1 MYRTTTG
8 LVAAVVGL
16 LAIFA
21 TDASAQAP
29 TLSATAVGNSVTIQ
43 WTPLPGVT
51 GYTIGVGTAP
61 GASNLADVNLP
72 VFVNRI
78 VVKAPAATYYLRV
91 RGFVGTIVGPNS
103 NEASVTVADQPAP
116 PPCAPIGAPASV
128 TAAASGLGVNVS
140 WAPVAGAAGYQIQ
153 WSRQPNT
160 TELVETTTATSVAKH
175 VGFAGTFY
183 VRVLAASPCGS
194 TAVSQTASFTLAG
207 GGGPAPTPG
216 FVPSPGG
223 NRTPNPPPG
232 QMLPVPAYGEQVV
245 LDMAR
250 RYPAQL
256 ARACKTNHEFLFML
270 LNELRKH
277 DTRWGLNWKRGN
289 AGSMS
294 TDVVAYNA
302 TDQPDEGNGKV
313 YLFDVIG
320 AECERNDPVFI
331 NQTAVTWAAA
341 GNPICGSGT
350 FCTKWTL
357 QPYLEAGLPAISAEE
372 KK

>member
-21 TDASAQAP
+21 TEAAAQAP
-29 TLSATAVGNSVTIQ
+29 ALSVTAVANSVTIQ

-61 GASNLADVNLP
+61 GASNLAEVNLP
-72 VFVNRI
+72 AFVTRI
-78 VVKAPAATYYLRV
+78 VVKAPAATYYVRV
-91 RGFVGTIVGPNS
+91 RGFLGAVVGPNA
-103 NEASVTVADQPAP
+103 NEASVTVSAAPAP
-116 PPCAPIGAPASV
+116 PPCGAIAAPSV

-140 WAPVAGAAGYQIQ
+140 WTPVAGAAGYQIQ
-153 WSRQPNT
+153 WSRNPGT
-160 TELVETTTATSVAKH
+160 TEMVETTTATSVARSIG
-175 VGFAGTFY
+175 VAGTFY

-194 TAVSQTASFTLAG
+194 TAVSQTAGFTLTG

-223 NRTPNPPPG
+223 NRAPNPPPG

-245 LDMAR
+245 MAMAQ

-256 ARACKTNHEFLFML
+256 ARSCKTNHEWLFML
-270 LNELRKH
+270 LNELRKI

-289 AGSMS
+289 AGQMS
-294 TDVVAYNA
+294 TDVLAYNA

-320 AECERNDPVFI
+320 AECEANRPVFI
-331 NQTAVTWAAA
+331 NQTAVTWASA

-357 QPYLEAGLPAISAEE
+357 QPYLQAGFPAISANEQ
-372 KK
+372 K